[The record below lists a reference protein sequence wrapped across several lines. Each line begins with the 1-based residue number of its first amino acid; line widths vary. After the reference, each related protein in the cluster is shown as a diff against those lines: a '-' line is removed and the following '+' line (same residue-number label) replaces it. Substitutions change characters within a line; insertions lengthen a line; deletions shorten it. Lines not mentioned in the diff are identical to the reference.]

1 MPLPAPSGRG
11 RSADPSPSYHHPDPM
26 TASSTLWRAVLKW
39 PRLQRLEVLD
49 VPELE
54 ARAVQVPKA
63 GSGTIRMQVLRQLR
77 EQAGPDLPKETLWR
91 YVRFVPAGD
100 LPGLQPPRFSF
111 GFVRDPYARLVSCY
125 RHKILRPRGE
135 GKRLS
140 PLFAVYGRAFSLHMD
155 FPQFVRAVAAVPDE
169 RAEKH
174 FRSQTRF
181 LYRAGRPLVDFVG
194 RLERF
199 DEDWAEVCRHTRL
212 QPVART
218 YNVTGADHL
227 RLEEWYDPALLA
239 LVERRYAED
248 FALLGYPMQEHP

>member
-1 MPLPAPSGRG
+1 
-11 RSADPSPSYHHPDPM
+11 M
-26 TASSTLWRAVLKW
+26 TASSTFWRAVLKW

-54 ARAVQVPKA
+54 ARIVQVPKT

-77 EQAGPDLPKETLWR
+77 EEAGSNLPKEALWR
-91 YVRFVPAGD
+91 YVRFVPAEG
-100 LPGLQPPRFSF
+100 LPGLAPPRFSF
-111 GFVRDPYARLVSCY
+111 GFVRDPYTRLVSCY
-125 RHKILRPRGE
+125 RHKILGPRRR

-140 PLFAVYGRAFSLHMD
+140 PLFAVYGRAFSLQMG
-155 FPQFVRAVAAVPDE
+155 FPEFVRAVAAVPDE

-181 LYRAGRPLVDFVG
+181 LYRQGRPLVDFIG

-212 QPVART
+212 QPVARA
-218 YNVTGADHL
+218 YNVTGADRL
-227 RLEEWYDPALLA
+227 RLADWYDPALLA
-239 LVERRYAED
+239 LVGRRYAED
-248 FALLGYPMQEHP
+248 FALLGYPRLEDPPDAAEGG

>member
-1 MPLPAPSGRG
+1 V
-11 RSADPSPSYHHPDPM
+11 
-26 TASSTLWRAVLKW
+26 TASSTFWRAVLKW

-54 ARAVQVPKA
+54 VRAVQVPKT
-63 GSGTIRMQVLRQLR
+63 GSGTMRMQVLRQLR
-77 EQAGPDLPKETLWR
+77 EQAGSDLPKQVLWR
-91 YVRFVPAGD
+91 YVRFVPAED

-125 RHKILRPRGE
+125 RHKILAPRRRGR
-135 GKRLS
+135 RLS
-140 PLFAVYGRAFSLHMD
+140 PLFAVYGRVFSLQMD

-181 LYRAGRPLVDFVG
+181 LYREGRPLVDLIG

-212 QPVART
+212 QPIARA
-218 YNVTGADHL
+218 YNVTEVDDRF
-227 RLEEWYDPALLA
+227 RLEDWYDTALLA
-239 LVERRYAED
+239 LVDERYAAD
-248 FALLGYPMQEHP
+248 FALLGYPRRGGS

>member
-1 MPLPAPSGRG
+1 
-11 RSADPSPSYHHPDPM
+11 M
-26 TASSTLWRAVLKW
+26 TLSSTLWRAALKW

-54 ARAVQVPKA
+54 ARAVQVPKIA
-63 GSGTIRMQVLRQLR
+63 SGTMRMQVLRQLR
-77 EQAGPDLPKETLWR
+77 EQAGSPLPTDVLWR
-91 YVRFVPAGD
+91 YVRFVPAEG

-125 RHKILRPRGE
+125 RHKILGPRRAG
-135 GKRLS
+135 RRFS
-140 PLFAVYGRAFSLHMD
+140 PLFAVYGRAFSLEMD
-155 FPQFVRAVAAVPDE
+155 FPRFVRAVAAIPDD

-181 LYRAGRPLVDFVG
+181 LYRAGKPLVDFVG

-212 QPVART
+212 RPVARA
-218 YNVTGADHL
+218 YNVTGAADRL
-227 RLEEWYDPALLA
+227 PLEEWYDAGLA
-239 LVERRYAED
+239 TLVEERYGED
-248 FALLGYPMQEHP
+248 FTLLGYPKLQLP